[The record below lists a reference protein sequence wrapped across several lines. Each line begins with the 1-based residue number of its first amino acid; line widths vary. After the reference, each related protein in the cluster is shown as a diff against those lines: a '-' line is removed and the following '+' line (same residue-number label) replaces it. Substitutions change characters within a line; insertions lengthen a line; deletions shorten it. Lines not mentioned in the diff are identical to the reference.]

1 MAKIRIEFECNGD
14 AKEFFN
20 GVMQDYYYSVK
31 NSEDEE
37 LRDQYESAVYE
48 ITDKPHIYADHLGKV
63 LESRATFASY
73 AAERDLT
80 SDTAAIDL
88 IGAIYDL
95 DGDEL
100 SDDELLENIALI
112 LQYAKE
118 LSDPAL
124 NCECG
129 YQH

>member
-1 MAKIRIEFECNGD
+1 MTKIRIEFECNDD
-14 AKEFFN
+14 AALFFN
-20 GVMQDYYYSVK
+20 
-31 NSEDEE
+31 NLIEDS
-37 LRDQYESAVYE
+37 RDLFKGDEDKLEQYESVVYK

-63 LESRATFASY
+63 LESRASFASY
-73 AAERDLT
+73 AAERDLP

-100 SDDELLENIALI
+100 NDDELLENIALI

-118 LSDPAL
+118 LGDDPAL